1 MEGKVKILVVDD
13 EEVIRDM
20 LTEHFSDEGYS
31 VTAVPSGEAAL
42 EIFRGD
48 PDHLVLADIRMPGM
62 SGIEFLEEV
71 KKLDPD
77 AMVIMITSHASLE
90 SAVATMRAGAYDYI
104 FKPFESLEQITR
116 VAARAMQ
123 KITLLRENRALVEGI
138 ESNVQKIEMSNQEIE
153 GLALTDEH
161 TGFFNQRYLMEV
173 LDKEVARAA
182 RHKRYLSVV
191 MLDVDHF
198 KEYNDLNGS
207 QAGDE
212 VIRTMADLIFT
223 RLRLADMPTR
233 YTGER
238 FVLVLPE
245 TDWNRARTV
254 ANDIRAQVEHYP
266 FVGREVQPGGQIT
279 ISLGV
284 AEFPADCLDSAT
296 LIKKAED
303 ALDRAKAG
311 GKNQIVCYSE
321 IGQAASFLSGCL
333 FLAALGAAGNE
344 KKKRGQNRR
353 PEGAG
358 FKMKGGA
365 AW

>member
-62 SGIEFLEEV
+62 SGIDLLEEV

-104 FKPFESLEQITR
+104 FKPFESLEQISH

-123 KITLLRENRALVEGI
+123 KLRLLRQNRALVEGI
-138 ESNVQKIEMSNQEIE
+138 ESNTQKIEKSSQEIE
-153 GLALTDEH
+153 GLVLTDEL

-173 LDKEVARAA
+173 LDKEVSRAT
-182 RHKRYLSVV
+182 RYKRFLSLI

-198 KEYNDLNGS
+198 QEYNDTHGS

-212 VIRTMADLIFT
+212 VLRTMADLIFT

-233 YTGER
+233 YSGEK
-238 FVLVLPE
+238 FVLVLTE
-245 TDWNRARTV
+245 TGWKRAKMV
-254 ANDIRAQVEHYP
+254 ANDIRAQMEHYP
-266 FVGREVQPGGQIT
+266 FVGRETQPAGQIT
-279 ISLGV
+279 VSLGV
-284 AEFPADCLDSAT
+284 AEFPANCLDSAT
-296 LIKKAED
+296 LLKKAEET
-303 ALDRAKAG
+303 LERAKG
-311 GKNQIVCYSE
+311 SGKNQVICCSE
-321 IGQAASFLSGCL
+321 IG
-333 FLAALGAAGNE
+333 
-344 KKKRGQNRR
+344 
-353 PEGAG
+353 
-358 FKMKGGA
+358 
-365 AW
+365 